1 MIGSIESLL
10 RGILKIR
17 QKSYSFVVIF
27 MLAAGLS
34 VSAHANDPQKFLIVE
49 SYPWAFYENNRVKG
63 ASVEWLEEI
72 SATNKLALTP
82 VVTSFQRGLE
92 MIKRGEIDFIIAPN
106 ASRFQELGKPVFPVL
121 AVPMV
126 LVARPGLTVPTT
138 DKLMGLNTLGMISG
152 LRIDEI
158 DIPPVQLPPM
168 EEMQADSAL
177 RRMAAGK
184 LDALIVS
191 KFALMA
197 EAKRQ
202 DLPVQRWPQR
212 PFGTVNLALFL
223 GAKTPDHPQ
232 TEAVLRAVRQG
243 RDARSFMPYLAR
255 YLGP

>member
-1 MIGSIESLL
+1 MIGYIETLL
-10 RGILKIR
+10 CGILKIR
-17 QKSYSFVVIF
+17 QISFSFVVIF
-27 MLAAGLS
+27 MLALGFN
-34 VSAHANDPQKFLIVE
+34 VPAHAAESQKFLIVE

-63 ASVEWLEEI
+63 ASVEWLEDM
-72 SATNKLALTP
+72 SAANKLALTP
-82 VVTSFQRGLE
+82 VVTSLQRGLE
-92 MIKRGEIDFIIAPN
+92 LIKRGEIDFIIAPN
-106 ASRFQELGKPVFPVL
+106 ASRFQELGTPVFPVL

-126 LVARPGLTVPTT
+126 LVARPGLTVPTP
-138 DKLMGLNTLGMISG
+138 DKLMSLNSLGMISG

-158 DIPPVQLPPM
+158 DMPPVQLPPL
-168 EEMQADSAL
+168 EDMQADSAL

-212 PFGTVNLALFL
+212 PFGTVQLALFM

-232 TEAVLRAVRQG
+232 TDAVLRAVRQA
-243 RDARSFMPYLAR
+243 RDTRSYMPYLAR